1 MKQSLVILSIGP
13 VQGFIAQARRAG
25 DLYAGSFLL
34 STLMKEAVELMEPY
48 LLYPQPQIPNMPNK
62 LVALMPE
69 DEAIRRAKQAEEVI
83 RWKWQELAGEALGR
97 MLKFA
102 GNGDE
107 FLKRMWASQIR
118 QFPEVYWVIYP
129 FQDEFLWAY
138 NMAHQAFSARK
149 LLRNFQQVEEPGPKC
164 TVCGQ
169 RAALHCEDENAR
181 DFWSKVS
188 GHKEVS
194 KALLRPDGRERLC
207 AICAVKRFS
216 KTLRPEHFPSV
227 SHVATADFKAR
238 LLERLKTELVSDLN
252 ELLALLSREGFHR
265 VDTRLFPYLVHLTE
279 QAHQT
284 LERVAKDLLS
294 YDGDVLF
301 SDTFRPR
308 RLWDSYG
315 KKVSEREAQEWREK
329 VENLYKVV
337 KSRPSPYYAILMMD
351 GDRMGKRL
359 SGVEDPEMHKRISE
373 TLARFAGEEV
383 KRIVEEDHPGKV
395 VYAGGDDVLALLPV
409 KHALPAAREI
419 RDAMVEVMRPLL
431 PNFTV
436 SAGIAIAH
444 HLYPLEATLQH
455 ARKTERAAKDEYN
468 RDAVAVIFLKRS
480 GEWERAGGGWK
491 VVDEVE
497 RLREYFAKGW
507 LASRFAPL
515 LAYEAE
521 VMEELDEEAAYQL
534 LKRLVARQSA
544 PDFPE
549 EKGEELAR
557 ALKDLANSIKQ
568 RGKAGMA
575 ETAKWVSLAR
585 FLSKE
590 E

>member
-1 MKQSLVILSIGP
+1 
-13 VQGFIAQARRAG
+13 
-25 DLYAGSFLL
+25 
-34 STLMKEAVELMEPY
+34 
-48 LLYPQPQIPNMPNK
+48 
-62 LVALMPE
+62 
-69 DEAIRRAKQAEEVI
+69 
-83 RWKWQELAGEALGR
+83 
-97 MLKFA
+97 
-102 GNGDE
+102 
-107 FLKRMWASQIR
+107 
-118 QFPEVYWVIYP
+118 
-129 FQDEFLWAY
+129 
-138 NMAHQAFSARK
+138 
-149 LLRNFQQVEEPGPKC
+149 
-164 TVCGQ
+164 
-169 RAALHCEDENAR
+169 
-181 DFWSKVS
+181 
-188 GHKEVS
+188 
-194 KALLRPDGRERLC
+194 
-207 AICAVKRFS
+207 
-216 KTLRPEHFPSV
+216 
-227 SHVATADFKAR
+227 
-238 LLERLKTELVSDLN
+238 
-252 ELLALLSREGFHR
+252 
-265 VDTRLFPYLVHLTE
+265 
-279 QAHQT
+279 
-284 LERVAKDLLS
+284 VAKDLLS

-444 HLYPLEATLQH
+444 HLYPLEAALQH
-455 ARKTERAAKDEYN
+455 ARKTERAAKEEYN
-468 RDAVAVIFLKRS
+468 RNAVAVIFLKRS

-515 LAYEAE
+515 LTYEAE
-521 VMEELDEEAAYQL
+521 VMEELDEEATYQL

-557 ALKDLANSIKQ
+557 ALIDLANSIKQ

>member
-1 MKQSLVILSIGP
+1 
-13 VQGFIAQARRAG
+13 
-25 DLYAGSFLL
+25 
-34 STLMKEAVELMEPY
+34 
-48 LLYPQPQIPNMPNK
+48 
-62 LVALMPE
+62 
-69 DEAIRRAKQAEEVI
+69 
-83 RWKWQELAGEALGR
+83 
-97 MLKFA
+97 
-102 GNGDE
+102 
-107 FLKRMWASQIR
+107 
-118 QFPEVYWVIYP
+118 
-129 FQDEFLWAY
+129 
-138 NMAHQAFSARK
+138 
-149 LLRNFQQVEEPGPKC
+149 
-164 TVCGQ
+164 
-169 RAALHCEDENAR
+169 LHCEDENAR

-194 KALLRPDGRERLC
+194 EALLRPDGRERLC

-227 SHVATADFKAR
+227 SHVATADFKAQ
-238 LLERLKTELVSDLN
+238 LLEKLKEDTLNTELMDALS
-252 ELLALLSREGFHR
+252 EFFALLSREEFHK
-265 VDTRLFPYLVHLTE
+265 VDTKLFLYLTSLAE
-279 QAHQT
+279 QARQVWKR
-284 LERVAKDLLS
+284 LAEGLLS

-315 KKVSEREAQEWREK
+315 KKVSEKEARRWREK
-329 VENLYKVV
+329 AERLLEAAK
-337 KSRPSPYYAILMMD
+337 KLGIPRPSPYYAILMMD
-351 GDRMGKRL
+351 GDRMGKQL
-359 SGVEDPEMHKRISE
+359 SEVEDPQMHKRISE

-409 KHALPAAREI
+409 KHALPVAREI
-419 RDAMVEVMRPLL
+419 QDAMVKVMYPLL

-444 HLYPLEATLQH
+444 HLYPLEAALQH
-455 ARKTERAAKDEYN
+455 ARKTERAAKEEYN
-468 RDAVAVIFLKRS
+468 RNAVAVIFLKRS

-549 EKGEELAR
+549 EKGEELAK

-575 ETAKWVSLAR
+575 EMARWVNLAR